1 MKVSRVPTNG
11 IDYTS
16 KDYESFRN
24 DMINGLKIRM
34 PEYTDHRQSDAGIVI
49 LELLAQ
55 GLDILSYYQDVQ
67 ANESFLVTAEN
78 RGNALKWCRMLNYIP
93 KASTPAEFTQVFVLS
108 SAQDTDTTI
117 PAGTK
122 VKTQSTATEPSIF
135 FETASDLV
143 IPAGAL
149 GDEVD
154 EEGKYLYSVKVVQ
167 GVSVYGELLGTS
179 TGTKDQSFTLSYTP
193 VILDS
198 ISVIINE
205 GSGYEKWN
213 KVDNFVDSK
222 STSKDYTVQIN
233 DSDEATVTFGDGVFG
248 KIPNV
253 YENGIYCTYR
263 VGGGTQGNVGAYKIS
278 ILDSNVAL
286 VDRTFNPYTA
296 DVEGEDKETL
306 TSIKRN
312 APVAY
317 RTRWGALTCDDFA
330 GVVMLNF
337 SEVVESASYAVG
349 DDKRDLDIYVILKDD
364 AEVSNEFKQ
373 KVLDLFDEN
382 KGGRKIIGA
391 KTISVLPAKKVPLN
405 IVATLA
411 VKDHYDF
418 DTVKDKIE
426 ELLRNYFEVG
436 NYAFD
441 TELSLSTLSM
451 EIMSPDNAIEGI
463 RFFKIDSP
471 SDNVLVPSQG
481 EIYTL
486 GSLTILNGGV

>member
-1 MKVSRVPTNG
+1 MRVSRVPTNG

-24 DMINGLKIRM
+24 DMINGLKIKM

-55 GLDILSYYQDVQ
+55 GLDILSYYQDVL
-67 ANESFLVTAEN
+67 ANEAFLVTAEN

-108 SAQDTDTTI
+108 SVQDTDTVI
-117 PAGTK
+117 PMGTK
-122 VKTQSTATEPSIF
+122 VKTQNTASEPSIY
-135 FETASDLV
+135 FETTSDLV

-149 GDEVD
+149 GDETD

-167 GVSVYGELLGTS
+167 GVSVSGELLGTS
-179 TGTKDQSFTLSYTP
+179 TGTKDQIFVLSYTP

-198 ISVIINE
+198 ISVVINE

-213 KVDNFVDSK
+213 RVDNFVDSK
-222 STSKDYTVQIN
+222 ATSKDYTVQIN
-233 DSDEATVTFGDGVFG
+233 DGDEAIITFGDGVFG

-263 VGGGTQGNVGAYKIS
+263 VGGGSQGNVGAYKIS
-278 ILDSNVAL
+278 ILDSNIAV
-286 VDRTFNPYTA
+286 VDKTFNPYTA
-296 DVEGEDKETL
+296 DVEGEDKESL
-306 TSIKRN
+306 TIIKRN

-317 RTRWGALTCDDFA
+317 RARWGALTCDDFA

-337 SEVVESASYAVG
+337 SEVIEATSYAVG
-349 DDKRDLDIYVILKDD
+349 EDYRDLDIYVILKDD
-364 AEVSNEFKQ
+364 VEVSEQFKQ
-373 KVLDLFDEN
+373 EVLDLFNEN

-391 KTISVLPAKKVPLN
+391 DTISVLPAKKVPLN
-405 IVATLA
+405 ITATLA
-411 VKDHYDF
+411 VKDQYDF
-418 DTVKDKIE
+418 ETVKGKIE
-426 ELLRNYFEVG
+426 ELLQNYFEVG
-436 NYAFD
+436 NYKFD
-441 TELSLSTLSM
+441 TELSLSALSM
-451 EIMSPDNAIEGI
+451 EIMSPENAIEGI
-463 RFFKIDSP
+463 RFFKITSP
-471 SDNVLVPSQG
+471 SENVLIPNQG

-486 GSLTILNGGV
+486 GTLTITNGGV